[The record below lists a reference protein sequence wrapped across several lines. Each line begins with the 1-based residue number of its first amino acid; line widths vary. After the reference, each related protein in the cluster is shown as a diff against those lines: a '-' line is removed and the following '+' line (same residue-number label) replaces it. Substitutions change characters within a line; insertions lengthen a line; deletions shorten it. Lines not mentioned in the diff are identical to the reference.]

1 MTLSSSNC
9 SGAVDVDV
17 LDVDVEFDVLADVL
31 DVDVVPLLPRLRMF
45 AVMALLGR
53 LKIWLLLMLSLL
65 SLSLLSLSFFEKNCC
80 HFPHY
85 E

>member
-53 LKIWLLLMLSLL
+53 LKIWLMLLMLSLL
-65 SLSLLSLSFFEKNCC
+65 SLSFFEMNCC

-85 E
+85 S